1 MSLNVCVFG
10 VSGYTGSKLLYYL
23 NKHTKVKI
31 VGVFGNSKVGENLNE
46 IHPSIKNLPKLK
58 ITNYK
63 DFDFSK
69 ADLVFS
75 CLPPGLFQSKI
86 IKNLDPNISV
96 IDLSGD
102 FRLENK
108 ITYEN
113 FYETSHKSFN
123 LKDKFVYGL
132 SEINRDVIKKSKFI
146 SNPGCYPTSI
156 LIPLIPLL
164 EKKIINSGHI
174 VIDSKSGVSGA
185 GKRRVEENLS
195 TELNNN
201 FYSYSVTSHKHF
213 PEIDQEIK
221 KVSKKVSFTFIPNL
235 LPIFCGL
242 QSNIYIDHKDID
254 LNQIREVI
262 NSYYDG
268 ELFIKTK
275 NKKPIKLSDVQGTNN
290 VLINIFEDYEKKKIL
305 IISSIDNLI
314 KGASGQA
321 IQNMNLMF
329 GFKEN
334 ESLI

>member
-1 MSLNVCVFG
+1 MSINVCIFG

-23 NKHTKVKI
+23 SKHKKITI
-31 VGVFGNSKVGENLNE
+31 VGVFGNSKIGESLKE
-46 IHPSIKNLPKLK
+46 IHPTIKNLPKLK
-58 ITNYK
+58 ITNYN

-69 ADLVFS
+69 VDLVFS

-86 IKNLDPNISV
+86 IKNLDPDIAI

-108 ITYEN
+108 LTYEN
-113 FYETSHKSFN
+113 FYKTSHQSFS
-123 LKDKFVYGL
+123 LKDKFIYGL
-132 SEINRDVIKKSKFI
+132 SEINRDLIKKSKFI

-164 EKKIINSGHI
+164 EKKIIKSGHI
-174 VIDSKSGVSGA
+174 IIDSKSGVSGA
-185 GKRRVEENLS
+185 GKKSVEENLF
-195 TELNNN
+195 TESNNN

-221 KVSKKVSFTFIPNL
+221 KVSQKISFTFVPNL

-242 QSNIYIDHKDID
+242 QSNIYIDRENVE

-262 NSYYDG
+262 DSYYHG
-268 ELFIKTK
+268 EFFVKIKHET
-275 NKKPIKLSDVQGTNN
+275 PPKLSEVQGTNN
-290 VLINIFEDYEKKKIL
+290 VIINIFEDYEKKKIL
-305 IISSIDNLI
+305 IISCIDNLI

>member
-1 MSLNVCVFG
+1 MSLNVCIFG

-23 NKHTKVKI
+23 NKHKRIKI
-31 VGVFGNSKVGENLNE
+31 IGVFGSSKVGKKLNQLY
-46 IHPSIKNLPKLK
+46 PNIKNLPKLK
-58 ITNYK
+58 ITNYN

-69 ADLVFS
+69 VDLVFS

-86 IKNLDPNISV
+86 IENLDSNIPI

-108 ITYEN
+108 RTYEN
-113 FYETSHKSFN
+113 FYETSHKNFH

-132 SEINRDVIKKSKFI
+132 SEINRDLIKKSKFI

-164 EKKIINSGHI
+164 ERKIINSGHI
-174 VIDSKSGVSGA
+174 VIDSKSGFSGA
-185 GKRRVEENLS
+185 GKKSVESHLF
-195 TELNNN
+195 TESNNN
-201 FYSYSVTSHKHF
+201 FFSYSVTSHKHF

-221 KVSKKVSFTFIPNL
+221 KVNKQISFTFIPNL

-242 QSNIYIDHKDID
+242 QSNIYIDHKDVKLKEVKDVID
-254 LNQIREVI
+254 
-262 NSYYDG
+262 SYYD
-268 ELFIKTK
+268 EEFFIKTK
-275 NKKPIKLSDVQGTNN
+275 YEKPVKLSEVQGTNN

-314 KGASGQA
+314 KGAAGQA

-329 GFKEN
+329 DFKEN

>member
-1 MSLNVCVFG
+1 MS
-10 VSGYTGSKLLYYL
+10 
-23 NKHTKVKI
+23 
-31 VGVFGNSKVGENLNE
+31 
-46 IHPSIKNLPKLK
+46 
-58 ITNYK
+58 
-63 DFDFSK
+63 
-69 ADLVFS
+69 A
-75 CLPPGLFQSKI
+75 
-86 IKNLDPNISV
+86 
-96 IDLSGD
+96 
-102 FRLENK
+102 
-108 ITYEN
+108 
-113 FYETSHKSFN
+113 
-123 LKDKFVYGL
+123 
-132 SEINRDVIKKSKFI
+132 
-146 SNPGCYPTSI
+146 
-156 LIPLIPLL
+156 
-164 EKKIINSGHI
+164 
-174 VIDSKSGVSGA
+174 
-185 GKRRVEENLS
+185 
-195 TELNNN
+195 ELNNN

-242 QSNIYIDHKDID
+242 QSNIYIDHKDIE

-262 NSYYDG
+262 DSYYDG

-275 NKKPIKLSDVQGTNN
+275 NKKPVKLSDVQGTNN

>member
-1 MSLNVCVFG
+1 M
-10 VSGYTGSKLLYYL
+10 
-23 NKHTKVKI
+23 
-31 VGVFGNSKVGENLNE
+31 
-46 IHPSIKNLPKLK
+46 
-58 ITNYK
+58 
-63 DFDFSK
+63 
-69 ADLVFS
+69 
-75 CLPPGLFQSKI
+75 
-86 IKNLDPNISV
+86 
-96 IDLSGD
+96 
-102 FRLENK
+102 
-108 ITYEN
+108 
-113 FYETSHKSFN
+113 
-123 LKDKFVYGL
+123 
-132 SEINRDVIKKSKFI
+132 
-146 SNPGCYPTSI
+146 
-156 LIPLIPLL
+156 IPLL
-164 EKKIINSGHI
+164 EKKIINAGHI
-174 VIDSKSGVSGA
+174 IIDSKSGVSGA
-185 GKRRVEENLS
+185 GKKRVEENLS
-195 TELNNN
+195 AELNNN

-242 QSNIYIDHKDID
+242 QSNIYIDHKDIE

-262 NSYYDG
+262 DGYYDG

-275 NKKPIKLSDVQGTNN
+275 NKKPVKLSDVQGTNN

>member
-1 MSLNVCVFG
+1 MSLNVCIFG
-10 VSGYTGSKLLYYL
+10 VSGYTGSTLLYYL
-23 NKHTKVKI
+23 NKHKKITI
-31 VGVFGNSKVGENLNE
+31 VGVFGNSRIGENLNQLY
-46 IHPSIKNLPKLK
+46 PKIKNLPKLQ
-58 ITNYK
+58 ITNYNNY
-63 DFDFSK
+63 DFSK
-69 ADLVFS
+69 VDLIFS

-86 IKNLDPNISV
+86 IENLDPNIPI

-108 ITYEN
+108 KTYEHYYKVSHRN
-113 FYETSHKSFN
+113 FH

-132 SEINRDVIKKSKFI
+132 SEINRDIIKKSKFI

-164 EKKIINSGHI
+164 EKKIIDSGHVI
-174 VIDSKSGVSGA
+174 IDSKSGISGA
-185 GKRRVEENLS
+185 GKKSVENNLS
-195 TELNNN
+195 EELKDN

-221 KVSKKVSFTFIPNL
+221 KFNNEISFTFLPNL

-242 QSNIYIDHKDID
+242 QSNIYIDHKGVE
-254 LNQIREVI
+254 LKQIKDVI
-262 NSYYDG
+262 SNYYDG
-268 ELFIKTK
+268 EFFIKTK
-275 NKKPIKLSDVQGTNN
+275 NEKPVKLSDVRGTNN
-290 VLINIFEDYEKKKIL
+290 VLMNVFEDHQKKKIL

-314 KGASGQA
+314 KGAAGQA

>member
-10 VSGYTGSKLLYYL
+10 VTGYTGSKLLYYL
-23 NKHTKVKI
+23 NKHKKTTI
-31 VGVFGNSKVGENLNE
+31 VGVFGKSKIGENLDE
-46 IHPSIKNLPKLK
+46 LHPNIKDLPKLK
-58 ITNYK
+58 ISDHN

-69 ADLVFS
+69 VDLIFS
-75 CLPPGLFQSKI
+75 CLPPGMFQSKI
-86 IKNLDPNISV
+86 IENLDPNISI

-108 ITYEN
+108 KTYEY
-113 FYETSHKSFN
+113 FYETSHKNFH

-132 SEINRDVIKKSKFI
+132 SEINRNLIKKSKFI

-164 EKKIINSGHI
+164 ENKIVNSGHI
-174 VIDSKSGVSGA
+174 IIDSKSGVSGA
-185 GKRRVEENLS
+185 GKKTVENKLS
-195 TELNNN
+195 AELNNN

-221 KVSKKVSFTFIPNL
+221 KFNKEVSFTFVPNL
-235 LPIFCGL
+235 LPIFSGL
-242 QSNIYIDHKDID
+242 QSNIYIDHEDIELKQIKDA
-254 LNQIREVI
+254 I
-262 NSYYDG
+262 NNYYNG
-268 ELFIKTK
+268 TFFVKIK
-275 NKKPIKLSDVQGTNN
+275 NEKPVKLSEVQGTNN
-290 VLINIFEDYEKKKIL
+290 VFINIFEDYEKKKIL

-314 KGASGQA
+314 KGAAGQA

-329 GFKEN
+329 DFKEN

>member
-1 MSLNVCVFG
+1 MFLEEKIYANILKSVPVVTIDLCVIH
-10 VSGYTGSKLLYYL
+10 KNKILLGKRNNPPAKNYFFVPGGRIFKNETL
-23 NKHTKVKI
+23 DQAFDRI
-31 VGVFGNSKVGENLNE
+31 IEFELGSKVGNFL
-46 IHPSIKNLPKLK
+46 
-58 ITNYK
+58 
-63 DFDFSK
+63 SK
-69 ADLVFS
+69 QFL
-75 CLPPGLFQSKI
+75 G
-86 IKNLDPNISV
+86 
-96 IDLSGD
+96 
-102 FRLENK
+102 
-108 ITYEN
+108 TYEHFYKVSHRN
-113 FYETSHKSFN
+113 FH

-132 SEINRDVIKKSKFI
+132 SEINRDIIKKSKFI

-164 EKKIINSGHI
+164 EKKIIDSGHVI
-174 VIDSKSGVSGA
+174 IDSKSGISGA
-185 GKRRVEENLS
+185 GKKSVENNLS
-195 TELNNN
+195 EELKDN

-221 KVSKKVSFTFIPNL
+221 KFNNEISFTFLPNL

-242 QSNIYIDHKDID
+242 QSNIYIDHKDIE

-262 NSYYDG
+262 DSYYDG

-275 NKKPIKLSDVQGTNN
+275 NKKPTKLSDVQGTNN
-290 VLINIFEDYEKKKIL
+290 VLINIFEYYEKKKIL